1 MKTRGFRESVFTT
14 TTVLAITLLSGC
26 KSWRPVMEAPESWII
41 RESPE
46 EVRLTAATGAQ
57 VTIRSPVVVNDSIV
71 SASARVAVGPFA
83 PPRPGVLASDVQGI
97 EVPRFDPVRTAG
109 LAAAFLAVSITW
121 ARTAASG
128 GGGQRPPEEHVP
140 KLAPGLRLMWRVF
153 P

>member
-14 TTVLAITLLSGC
+14 VTVLALTLLSGC
-26 KSWRPVMEAPESWII
+26 KSWRPVMEAPESWIV

-57 VTIRSPVVVNDSIV
+57 VTIRGPIVVNDSIV
-71 SASARVAVGPFA
+71 SASDSVMAGPFA
-83 PPRPGVLASDVQGI
+83 ASRRGVLASEVRGI
-97 EVPRFDPVRTAG
+97 EVPRFDPIRTAG
-109 LAAAFLAVSITW
+109 LAAAFLTVSITW

-140 KLAPGLRLMWRVF
+140 KLAPGLRVMWRVF

>member
-1 MKTRGFRESVFTT
+1 MKTGSFREYVLTT
-14 TTVLAITLLSGC
+14 ATVLALTLLPGC
-26 KSWRPVMEAPESWII
+26 KSWRPVMEAPESWIA

-57 VTIRSPVVVNDSIV
+57 VTIRSPIIVNDSIV
-71 SASARVAVGPFA
+71 SASDSVVAGPFA
-83 PPRPGVLASDVQGI
+83 LPRRGVLASDVQGI
-97 EVPRFDPVRTAG
+97 EVARFDPVRTAG
-109 LAAAFLAVSITW
+109 LGAAFLAISITW

-140 KLAPGLRLMWRVF
+140 KLAPGLRLMWRVL